1 MIWSIMLMA
10 IIWSNQFLGPQRLT
24 AFQLHKLHP
33 LPVVQ
38 ISWLEQRIEREHL
51 DQVCPW
57 KKNCIFGEK
66 KSILVFSIFRK
77 SVLLSFWYVY
87 TCTLPGSLQ
96 EVGWHRSHNV
106 RLSQIRIPEFPL
118 DWRKSHSFFGNLH
131 HGSSSPCILS
141 TRPVYFGSESNV
153 EKIWWKRSFYGI
165 VWNGLPVQPD
175 IWMDQIQQIQS
186 GIQQNKPRW
195 AEGSRGRK
203 KRPVCIW
210 KKQHVVL
217 TI

>member
-1 MIWSIMLMA
+1 MIWPIMLMA
-10 IIWSNQFLGPQRLT
+10 TIWSNQFLGPQRLT

-51 DQVCPW
+51 DQVCP
-57 KKNCIFGEK
+57 
-66 KSILVFSIFRK
+66 
-77 SVLLSFWYVY
+77 
-87 TCTLPGSLQ
+87 CTLPGSLQ

-141 TRPVYFGSESNV
+141 TRPVYFGSES
-153 EKIWWKRSFYGI
+153 
-165 VWNGLPVQPD
+165 VQPD

-203 KRPVCIW
+203 KRPVCIFEFAGW
-210 KKQHVVL
+210 QNWLWTSRPLLLCRSTQPIFPDLL
-217 TI
+217 TDP